1 MHFRLYDA
9 DAAIL
14 TNDELVP
21 NAFGEI
27 TGSQFGTLSDGS
39 FVCFNVNTK
48 CFSKESFEQKGFE
61 WSDGKIIFG
70 VPGDIPISGSI
81 IVYNI
86 GKKSVC
92 AGARCT
98 IQDTVLELARL
109 SYRIK
114 PQVRSVNP
122 LMWSRNGD
130 VVIRGAGFG
139 EATGVVLFDDLNAS
153 ATQWGDKEIS
163 VRAPADGIVKRIT
176 IQSPNG
182 TRAFFDV
189 FSYLDQIK
197 APRAWSL
204 LGDGKVTVAVIDDGV
219 YVNHP
224 ALKSFIWKNPKE
236 QVGNGQDDDG
246 NGYIDDVYGYN
257 FIKENASVDPNG
269 SHGTRV
275 ASIILSTAQSGM
287 AGSRSSIS
295 IMPLVVADSQG
306 IIPSKESV
314 IRAIKYA
321 ADNGADII
329 NASFGSGG
337 TIGYASEYDSAI
349 QYAFDRGSI
358 VVAAAGNDDQLSK
371 DGTDLNVVPQSPVC
385 NNKRRLLLLGVA
397 ALDNADASSDGSVRA
412 RWSSYGSNCVSVA
425 APGVRIPGAV
435 LPQYSIDRNSY
446 YEQSSGTSFATPI
459 VAGVAAMMKATHLS
473 MPHWEIMNRIV
484 GSADS
489 IEIANRG
496 SEHAIGGRVNAFRA
510 LSASGME
517 VSIGAIEP
525 LQVSQGEK
533 VHITIRQHTSKNILR
548 LFNER
553 TAIPLSSSSIT
564 PLAADTFEVTIP
576 PDSVKGSYRFEVV
589 SESGTQLAASDM
601 RLEVLTPA
609 PPLQAQ
615 EPTQP
620 IHIQQ
625 SIVTQPMHEVSF
637 LPLAAPPVRSIKQST
652 PVDAVFSIKMKG
664 RILLQVEEQGR
675 AWYVN
680 PADAKRYYLQ
690 DGRAAFDLLRRFGL
704 GIRAADLATLPREGS
719 KVLQQSALQKRLK
732 GKIILDIQGHGEAW
746 YINPK
751 DGLRYYLKNGEE
763 AYRIMRQLS
772 LGISNAHISKIAIG
786 Q

>member
-1 MHFRLYDA
+1 MHFRLYAA

-21 NAFGEI
+21 NASGEI

-39 FVCFNVNTK
+39 FVCFNINTK
-48 CFSKESFEQKGFE
+48 CFNKDSFAQKGFE

-81 IVYNI
+81 MVYNI

-92 AGARCT
+92 AGTRCT

-114 PQVRSVNP
+114 PLVRSVNP

-139 EATGVVLFDDLNAS
+139 EATGVVLFDDLTAS
-153 ATQWGDKEIS
+153 ATQWSDKEIN

-189 FSYLDQIK
+189 FSYLDQIQT
-197 APRAWSL
+197 PRAWSL

-219 YVNHP
+219 YLNHP

-236 QVGNGQDDDG
+236 QPGNAKDDDG

-257 FIKENASVDPNG
+257 FIKETASVDPNG

-287 AGSRSSIS
+287 AGNRSSIS

-306 IIPSKESV
+306 TIPSKESV
-314 IRAIKYA
+314 IKAIKYA

-371 DGTDLNVVPQSPVC
+371 DGADLNVVPQSPVC

-397 ALDNADASSDGSVRA
+397 ALDNTDASSDGSARA
-412 RWSSYGSNCVSVA
+412 RWSSYGSNCVSIA

-435 LPQYSIDRNSY
+435 PPQYSVDRNSY

-459 VAGVAAMMKATHLS
+459 VAGVAAMMKATYPM
-473 MPHWEIMNRIV
+473 MPHWEIMNRII

-489 IEIANRG
+489 VEAANRG
-496 SEHAIGGRVNAFRA
+496 SEHAIGGKVNAFRA

-517 VSIGAIEP
+517 TSIGAVEP
-525 LQVSQGEK
+525 LQVSPGEK
-533 VHITIRQHTSKNILR
+533 VRITIRQHTSKNILR

-553 TAIPLSSSSIT
+553 TAIPLSPSSIT
-564 PLAADTFEVTIP
+564 PLAADTFEVIVP
-576 PDSVKGSYRFEVV
+576 QDVAKDSYRFAVV

-601 RLEVLTPA
+601 RLELFASA
-609 PPLQAQ
+609 PPPPVQIQ
-615 EPTQP
+615 EPIQP
-620 IHIQQ
+620 IQIQPP
-625 SIVTQPMHEVSF
+625 IVTQPMSEVSF
-637 LPLAAPPVRSIKQST
+637 LSPASPI
-652 PVDAVFSIKMKG
+652 DAVFSLKMKG

-680 PADAKRYYLQ
+680 PADAKRYYLR

-704 GIRAADLATLPREGS
+704 GIRATDLATLPKEGS

-732 GKIILDIQGHGEAW
+732 GKIVLDIQGHGEAW

-772 LGISNAHISKIAIG
+772 LGISNANIGKITIG